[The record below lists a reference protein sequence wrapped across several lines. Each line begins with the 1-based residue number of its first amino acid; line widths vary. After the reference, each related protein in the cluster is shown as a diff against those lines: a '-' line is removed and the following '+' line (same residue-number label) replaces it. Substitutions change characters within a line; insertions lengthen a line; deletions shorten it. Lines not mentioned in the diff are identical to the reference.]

1 MKQVLEYILENA
13 IGNPQI
19 EVSEDERDGVL
30 TFIISSPKED
40 VGKIIGKS
48 GRTINS
54 IKNILKIIAIK
65 EGKKI
70 EVEVKEQME
79 GTEPAQ
85 I

>member
-1 MKQVLEYILENA
+1 MKQILEYILENA
-13 IGNPQI
+13 FENPEI
-19 EVSEDERDGVL
+19 EVTEDERDGIT
-30 TFIISSPKED
+30 TFIISSPKDE

-70 EVEVKEQME
+70 EVEVKEKM
-79 GTEPAQ
+79 
-85 I
+85 